1 MEFVRIAEEYDLPRV
16 ASLQNCYNLIN
27 RGMEFGMTEILYRE
41 NVSLLA
47 YSPLAFGHL
56 TGKYIDDP
64 AAKGRVTM
72 FLGYAQR
79 YKKPNVPTAS
89 AVYTMLARQH
99 GMTPT
104 QMALS
109 FVYHRWFV
117 TSTIIGATS
126 MQQLRENIDAWLCH
140 LPAEVLHEI
149 EMLHLKYMNP
159 AP

>member
-1 MEFVRIAEEYDLPRV
+1 
-16 ASLQNCYNLIN
+16 
-27 RGMEFGMTEILYRE
+27 
-41 NVSLLA
+41 
-47 YSPLAFGHL
+47 
-56 TGKYIDDP
+56 
-64 AAKGRVTM
+64 VTM

-79 YKKPNVPTAS
+79 YKKPNVPPATVA
-89 AVYTMLARQH
+89 YTHLARQH

-126 MQQLRENIDAWLCH
+126 MLQLMENMDAWHCELS
-140 LPAEVLHEI
+140 PEIMQEI
-149 EMLHLKYMNP
+149 EQLHLRYMNP